1 MFLQMRKLI
10 PFIVVALT
18 FGAGVLSAKDIR
30 LETSINLLQKRYS
43 RIRDIHMN
51 FVQSYAAPG
60 RPPKAESGR
69 VYLRRPGLMRWE
81 YQEPR
86 QKLFISNGKTIH
98 FYLPEERQVQKS
110 RVKNTRDSRIPFQFL
125 LGRRNL
131 KKDFSKIV
139 WATEKPFFTGND
151 VIIAYPK
158 KNIDEFTEILMEYDP
173 RDMQLQ
179 RLAIIE
185 QGGARSEFVFTDIQE
200 NSGLS
205 IHLFEFQVPPHVEVV
220 GAH

>member
-18 FGAGVLSAKDIR
+18 FGDIVLSAKDIR
-30 LETSINLLQKRYS
+30 LETSINILQKRYS
-43 RIRDIHMN
+43 RIRDVHMN

-60 RPPKAESGR
+60 RQPKAESGR

-81 YQEPR
+81 YQEPQ

-110 RVKNTRDSRIPFQFL
+110 RIKNTRDMRIPFQFL
-125 LGRRNL
+125 LGRRNM
-131 KKDFSKIV
+131 KKYFSKII
-139 WATEKPFFTGND
+139 WAAEEPFFAGND

-173 RDMQLQ
+173 KDMQLQ
-179 RLAIIE
+179 RMAIIE

-205 IHLFEFQVPPHVEVV
+205 IRLFEFQVPTHVEVV
-220 GAH
+220 EAH

>member
-10 PFIVVALT
+10 PFIVVTLA
-18 FGAGVLSAKDIR
+18 FGAIVVWAKDIR
-30 LETSINLLQKRYS
+30 LETSINILQKRYS
-43 RIRDIHMN
+43 SIRDVHMN

-60 RPPKAESGR
+60 RQPKAESGR

-81 YQEPR
+81 YEEPR
-86 QKLFISNGKTIH
+86 QKLFISNGKTIY

-110 RVKNTRDSRIPFQFL
+110 RVKNTRDTRIPFQFL
-125 LGRRNL
+125 LGRGNL
-131 KKDFSKIV
+131 KKDFSKII
-139 WATEKPFFTGND
+139 WAAERPFFAGNE

-158 KNIDEFTEILMEYDP
+158 KNIDDFTEILMEYDP
-173 RDMQLQ
+173 SGMQLQ

-185 QGGARSEFVFTDIQE
+185 QGGARSDFVFTDIQE

-205 IHLFEFQVPPHVEVV
+205 IHLFEFQVPTNVEVV